1 MKPMEY
7 TIKVIAQAP
16 VDPNEITG
24 AIENTIAGTKAQ
36 CVSYRV
42 QSTPREKKS

>member
-7 TIKVIAQAP
+7 TIKVVAQQP

-24 AIENTIAGTKAQ
+24 AIENTLTNVKAE

-42 QSTPREKKS
+42 QVKPREKKA